1 MRLVLP
7 SFPTRRSSDLLY
19 ALAAAAAVGIIF
31 GKHIFGGFPKNIFNP
46 ALFGRL
52 FLILAFPTAMSP
64 WLSPFDMVSSAIPLQ
79 IFRETG
85 TTTSVFNL
93 FIGNIGGSIGET
105 SALALLLGAAY
116 LIYKKFANW

>member
-64 WLSPFDMVSSAIPLQ
+64 WLSPFDMVSSATPRSEEHTSELQ
-79 IFRETG
+79 SRPHL
-85 TTTSVFNL
+85 VCR
-93 FIGNIGGSIGET
+93 
-105 SALALLLGAAY
+105 LLLE
-116 LIYKKFANW
+116 K